1 MNKIAILGNGDLSKA
16 LQSVIPNEFTV
27 FDRSQLDFCNNNTI
41 QSTAQELAQYPTI
54 INCIGLFTGT
64 DEQVMRANF
73 IGPMLLI
80 NRLIELKYT
89 GHLVLIGSHS
99 ATWTSWPGIDY
110 QRLIYGNSKL
120 ALRNLVFGLAQSHI
134 SNIDFTVIDITKFKS
149 TMSRGE
155 GYESEQMARLIY
167 NITQQEVKILHVEAH

>member
-1 MNKIAILGNGDLSKA
+1 MIAILGNGDLSKA
-16 LQSVIPNEFTV
+16 LQSVIPKEFTV
-27 FDRSQLDFCNNNTI
+27 FDRSQLDLSSNESI
-41 QSTAQELAQYPTI
+41 ESTARSLIEYPTI
-54 INCIGLFTGT
+54 INCIGLFNGS
-64 DEQVMRANF
+64 DEEVMRANF

-110 QRLIYGNSKL
+110 QRLIYGTSKL
-120 ALRNLVFGLAQSHI
+120 ALRNLVFGLAQGQI

-149 TMSRGE
+149 TMSNNE
-155 GYESEQMARLIY
+155 GYDPEQMAKLIY
-167 NITQQEVKILHVEAH
+167 NITQQDVKVLHLEAH